1 MKETGRGMKIKNK
14 IKNGFKAIVVLMFI
28 IGMIPAG
35 VSGLPEQVSVVQAA
49 TNIKMNRTQATLIKG
64 QAVQLKL
71 NGAQGKVI
79 WSSSNKKAAVVNAT
93 GKVTAKAKGTSV
105 IKAKFRN
112 KTYSCKVQVEIPR
125 ISKTSV
131 NLYTNGSYTLKMLDT
146 RQKVSWRSSKTS
158 VATVN
163 SKGKITAKK
172 AGTATITAVVSN
184 RKYTCKVVVKQKS
197 VSTSKVPVCVA
208 NQTVYARG
216 MDGATF
222 DNIALPNCFIYI
234 KNLDKN
240 AKVINIKSTNSKIK
254 ATKREELDAIEV
266 SGARYSINLLGETS
280 KISFKVVQNKKTYN
294 LSCKITVAK
303 SPSPFS
309 EFKIGSKNFAKYF
322 EGSDNEIE
330 SITGKHKLYIKM
342 AQGYVLDSINLIY
355 TKNGNPKQIT
365 VKNGATINFSNYDSI
380 YVNYHTTR
388 KPANYVPS
396 SKWYGT
402 VKSPL
407 HDYCVLN
414 IN

>member
-1 MKETGRGMKIKNK
+1 MKIKNK
-14 IKNGFKAIVVLMFI
+14 IKNSFKAIVILMFI
-28 IGMIPAG
+28 MGMIP
-35 VSGLPEQVSVVQAA
+35 VSVNELPGQASVVQAA

-71 NGAQGKVI
+71 NGAQGKVV
-79 WSSSNKKAAVVNAT
+79 WSSSNKKAAVVNT
-93 GKVTAKAKGTSV
+93 IGKVTAKAKGTAV

-112 KTYSCKVQVEIPR
+112 KTYSCKIQVETPR

-172 AGTATITAVVSN
+172 TGTANITAVVSN

-197 VSTSKVPVCVA
+197 VSTSKVPVCAA

-216 MDGATF
+216 TDDIF
-222 DNIALPNCFIYI
+222 DNIVMPNCFIYI

-240 AKVINIKSTNSKIK
+240 AKVIDIKSTNSKIK

-266 SGARYSINLLGETS
+266 SGAGYSINLLGEKS

-294 LSCKITVAK
+294 LSCKITIAK

-309 EFKIGSKNFAKYF
+309 EFKIGSKNFAKSF
-322 EGSDNEIE
+322 EGTDNEVE
-330 SITGKHKLYIKM
+330 SITGNHKLYVKM
-342 AQGYVLDSINLIY
+342 AQGYVLDSISLIY
-355 TKNGNPKQIT
+355 TKNGNSKHVT
-365 VKNGATINFSNYDSI
+365 VKNGATINFSNYGTI

-396 SKWYGT
+396 SKWYGIT
-402 VKSPL
+402 KSPL
-407 HDYCVLN
+407 HDFCVLVKYKLAV
-414 IN
+414 